1 MYPLPQRVQRLRCA
15 GAAAARRVV
24 QLCLVGRVLR
34 GGVDGVTRIVAGQ
47 ARGRRISVPPG
58 TRTRPTSD
66 RAREG
71 LFATITALHGPLR
84 EAGVL
89 DLYAGSG
96 AIGLEALSRG
106 AGRALFVESDPAAA
120 RVIRANL
127 AALGLPGGRLVTGT
141 VAAVLRRGP
150 GGEPGYDVAVA
161 DPPYAVTGEE
171 VTAMLTVLREGG
183 WLAAG
188 ALVAIERATRS
199 GPVAWPPGYHCDRSR
214 RYGEATFWYGLAAGV

>member
-1 MYPLPQRVQRLRCA
+1 
-15 GAAAARRVV
+15 
-24 QLCLVGRVLR
+24 
-34 GGVDGVTRIVAGQ
+34 VTRIVAGV
-47 ARGRRISVPPG
+47 ARGRRLSVPAG

-84 EAGVL
+84 QAGVL

-96 AIGLEALSRG
+96 AVGIEALSRG
-106 AGRALFVESDPAAA
+106 AGRVLFVESDPAAA

-127 AALGLPGGRLVTGT
+127 TAIGLPGGQLVTGR

-150 GGEPGYDVAVA
+150 GGEHRYAVAVA
-161 DPPYAVTGEE
+161 DPPYAASDDE
-171 VTAMLTVLREGG
+171 VTAMLTALLEGG
-183 WLAAG
+183 WLAPG

-199 GPVAWPPGYHCDRSR
+199 GPVSWPPGYSCDRSR